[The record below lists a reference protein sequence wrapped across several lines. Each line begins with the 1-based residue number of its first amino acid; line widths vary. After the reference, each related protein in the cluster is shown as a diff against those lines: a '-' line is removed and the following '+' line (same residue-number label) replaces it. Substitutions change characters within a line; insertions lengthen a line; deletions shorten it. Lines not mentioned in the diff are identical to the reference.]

1 MISTIPGADICH
13 DGFGSLA
20 LDYASKEGPRCK
32 AAKKAAAGP
41 LPSMGDEVK
50 SMELRIREEDTM
62 TRNGSLSFRFCCFR
76 ERSPSPPTGTAAS
89 AP

>member
-41 LPSMGDEVK
+41 LPAMGDEV
-50 SMELRIREEDTM
+50 MTMIREEFTANEDKLNSTM
-62 TRNGSLSFRFCCFR
+62 N
-76 ERSPSPPTGTAAS
+76 PTL
-89 AP
+89 P